1 MPKDRTDLH
10 VERWRDHWIDITFD
24 DEVEAMVTRIGEL
37 DRFFTRAKK
46 AALTDVGLQDF
57 EYDTLHK
64 LMIRDTPGRASPGDL
79 GHDLGVSGAGM
90 TGRLDG
96 LEKRGLLK
104 RTPAPDDR
112 RRVDIEVTKEGAAIW
127 RRAMAL
133 RGTAEDDLATALTRK
148 ELATL
153 NRLLKKLTLF
163 VEAGKD

>member
-1 MPKDRTDLH
+1 MPKDHADLH

-24 DEVEAMVTRIGEL
+24 DEVEAMTVRIGTL
-37 DRFFTRAKK
+37 DRFFTRAKQ

-57 EYDTLHK
+57 EYDTLHR

-79 GHDLGVSGAGM
+79 ARDLEVSGAGI

-96 LEKRGLLK
+96 LERRGFLK
-104 RTPAPDDR
+104 RTPAADDR

-133 RGTAEDDLATALTRK
+133 RGSAEDDLATALTRK

-153 NRLLKKLTLF
+153 NRLMKKLTLH
-163 VEAGKD
+163 VENTKD